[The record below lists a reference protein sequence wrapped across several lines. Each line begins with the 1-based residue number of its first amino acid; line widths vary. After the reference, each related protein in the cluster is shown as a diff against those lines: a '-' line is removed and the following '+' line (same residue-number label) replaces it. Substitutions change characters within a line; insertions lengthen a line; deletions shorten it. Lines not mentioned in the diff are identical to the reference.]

1 MPCGGVSSTGVTGA
15 RRELPRDLSLLV
27 GRIQRVTSTP
37 VCVGFGISTPEQA
50 ATVARLADGV
60 IVGSAL
66 VSRIGEAGSPGEAM
80 TAAREFVGGL
90 AEAVRATRR

>member
-1 MPCGGVSSTGVTGA
+1 M
-15 RRELPRDLSLLV
+15 V

-50 ATVARLADGV
+50 SAVARLAEGV

-66 VSRIGEAGSPGEAM
+66 VSRIGS
-80 TAAREFVGGL
+80 ARGPADAVASATEFIREL
-90 AEAVRATRR
+90 ARAVRATRR